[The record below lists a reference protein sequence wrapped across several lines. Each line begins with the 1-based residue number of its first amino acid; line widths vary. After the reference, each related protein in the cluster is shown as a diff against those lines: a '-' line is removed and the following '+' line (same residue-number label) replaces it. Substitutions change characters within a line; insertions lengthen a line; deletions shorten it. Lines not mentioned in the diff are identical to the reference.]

1 MNAAIEF
8 VKDTPALLIL
18 TASKISGGNIYTG
31 PVQEIREVEL
41 LVRPKSLLRKEKKC
55 AGLLFVMKW
64 FIQID
69 LPPEKKYNGIRPL
82 EKIQL
87 SQDAQRRKQFELR
100 CPFHRFKPLPPDEA
114 IIQTGIY
121 GETWSLLRGISARQI
136 EEVLTEASDRRF
148 P

>member
-1 MNAAIEF
+1 MNAVIEF
-8 VKDTPALLIL
+8 VRNTPALLIL
-18 TASKISGGNIYTG
+18 TASRVSGGNIYTG
-31 PVQEIREVEL
+31 PIHEIREIEL
-41 LVRPKSLLRKEKKC
+41 LVRTKSLLRKERRC
-55 AGLLFVMKW
+55 AGLLFVMRW

-87 SQDAQRRKQFELR
+87 SPDEQRRKQFELR
-100 CPFHRFKPLPPDEA
+100 CPFHKFKPLPPDEA

-121 GETWSLLRGISARQI
+121 GETWSLLRGDSAKQI
-136 EEVLTEASDRRF
+136 EEVLIEASDRRF